1 MEPRLSTVRILL
13 ILANWFLVKVRL
25 IPTVGKFSM
34 TDISI
39 AHEPVGYAVTVT
51 VTSTPASCTTA
62 SANGFLSSKDAVQSE
77 AAQVSSSS
85 ATEAYI
91 TAFPTGYG
99 IPIIPPGP
107 PVKVSG
113 NSAVSNVAVQGAATA
128 SGKIQFPGTNTT
140 VSTSSLS
147 PTNSGPSTPVPT
159 AGAMKDSSAGLL
171 LTVFLAIFGN
181 FLLF

>member
-1 MEPRLSTVRILL
+1 
-13 ILANWFLVKVRL
+13 
-25 IPTVGKFSM
+25 M
-34 TDISI
+34 TDILI

-62 SANGFLSSKDAVQSE
+62 SANGFLPSKDAVQSE
-77 AAQVSSSS
+77 AVQVSASS

-91 TAFPTGYG
+91 TATPTGYG
-99 IPIIPPGP
+99 IPIIPGP
-107 PVKVSG
+107 PVKVPG
-113 NSAVSNVAVQGAATA
+113 NSAVSNVAVQGAAAT

-147 PTNSGPSTPVPT
+147 PTKSDLSTPVPT

-181 FLLF
+181 FLVL

>member
-1 MEPRLSTVRILL
+1 MNDVLL
-13 ILANWFLVKVRL
+13 
-25 IPTVGKFSM
+25 
-34 TDISI
+34 
-39 AHEPVGYAVTVT
+39 AHEPAGYAVTVT

-62 SANGFLSSKDAVQSE
+62 LANGFLPSKDAVQSE
-77 AAQVSSSS
+77 AVQVSPSS

-91 TAFPTGYG
+91 AAIPTGYG
-99 IPIIPPGP
+99 IPIIPGP
-107 PVKVSG
+107 PGKVPG
-113 NSAVSNVAVQGAATA
+113 NSVVSNVAVQGAAAT

-147 PTNSGPSTPVPT
+147 PTKSGPSTPVPT

-181 FLLF
+181 FLVL

>member
-1 MEPRLSTVRILL
+1 
-13 ILANWFLVKVRL
+13 
-25 IPTVGKFSM
+25 M
-34 TDISI
+34 TDILI
-39 AHEPVGYAVTVT
+39 AHEPVGYVATVT

-62 SANGFLSSKDAVQSE
+62 LANGFLSSKDAVQTE
-77 AAQVSSSS
+77 AAQASSIS

-91 TAFPTGYG
+91 TAIPTGYG
-99 IPIIPPGP
+99 IPIFPGP
-107 PVKVSG
+107 PVRVPG
-113 NSAVSNVAVQGAATA
+113 NSAVSNVAVQGAAAT
-128 SGKIQFPGTNTT
+128 SGKIQFPATNTT